1 MAEQG
6 SDSANTGASG
16 AELVRQLL
24 DRTTL
29 RARKEGA
36 LPSPGC
42 LLPGG
47 AIALGQSW
55 SGRVPRRSGG
65 KTGRL
70 YDRARGTCGLPAV
83 RCQLTTEEVRQ

>member
-36 LPSPGC
+36 LAKPG
-42 LLPGG
+42 LLAARRRDRAW
-47 AIALGQSW
+47 AIVVGT
-55 SGRVPRRSGG
+55 SGRSGG

-70 YDRARGTCGLPAV
+70 YDRARDVRLPAV

>member
-1 MAEQG
+1 MAGQG
-6 SDSANTGASG
+6 SDSANTGASW

-29 RARKEGA
+29 GARKEGA
-36 LPSPGC
+36 LAKPGL

-55 SGRVPRRSGG
+55 SGRAPRRSGG
-65 KTGRL
+65 KTGWL
-70 YDRARGTCGLPAV
+70 
-83 RCQLTTEEVRQ
+83 

>member
-36 LPSPGC
+36 RQGPGC

-55 SGRVPRRSGG
+55 SGRAAVRAARPAGY
-65 KTGRL
+65 TT
-70 YDRARGTCGLPAV
+70 ARGTCGLPAV